1 MTEITQEDLLR
12 FLYGETS
19 DKKSAAIN
27 AAMKDD
33 VRVKETLE
41 QLKSTQKAL
50 DSMKQNPS
58 AECINRILEYGKRK
72 QESRVQTH

>member
-19 DKKSAAIN
+19 DKKSAAIK

-33 VRVKETLE
+33 VQVKETLE

-58 AECINRILEYGKRK
+58 NECINRILEYGKRK